1 MSFVSLLLSIWVLV
15 GAFSWGFAVLGWPSL
30 MASILFTGGA
40 ILVVLGIIGIYLGR
54 VFQEVKSRPL
64 YIVSETRNVEIVK

>member
-1 MSFVSLLLSIWVLV
+1 
-15 GAFSWGFAVLGWPSL
+15 
-30 MASILFTGGA
+30 MASVLFTGGS

-64 YIVSETRNVEIVK
+64 YIVSETKNVEIVK

>member
-1 MSFVSLLLSIWVLV
+1 MSIISLILSLWILIGV
-15 GAFSWGFAVLGWPSL
+15 FSWGFTVIGWPSL
-30 MASILFTGGA
+30 MASVLFTGGS

-64 YIVSETRNVEIVK
+64 YIVSETKNVEIVK